1 MREFTPISADLFQ
14 TDLGKIQQDSTCLV
28 SKYIKMRE
36 GHLLAIHHPEIR
48 LTTTPPS
55 SKAEGQEVQGQEAQG
70 QAPGL
75 RSSLISKVKYDIFGF
90 LKKGFLK
97 LGFLKIMFLHPGF
110 LYIDF
115 LKIRFLNS

>member
-1 MREFTPISADLFQ
+1 
-14 TDLGKIQQDSTCLV
+14 
-28 SKYIKMRE
+28 MRE

-75 RSSLISKVKYDIFGF
+75 RSSLISKVKSDIFGF
-90 LKKGFLK
+90 FNM
-97 LGFLKIMFLHPGF
+97 GFLKIGF
-110 LYIDF
+110 LKMGF
-115 LKIRFLNS
+115 LKMSFLKMSFLKMGFMKMGF